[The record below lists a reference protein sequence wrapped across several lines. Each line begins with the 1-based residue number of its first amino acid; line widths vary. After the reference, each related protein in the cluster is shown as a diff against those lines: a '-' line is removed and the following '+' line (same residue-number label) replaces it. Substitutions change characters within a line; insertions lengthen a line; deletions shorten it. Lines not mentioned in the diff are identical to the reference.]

1 MAVEVV
7 YVEATHN
14 VVGLHLNAI
23 HQLRLQLVSRVT
35 VRFVANP
42 YRGVYLLARP
52 EQGLASVAHHQIVAQ
67 HPRLETDVL
76 HPMTQVSACAG
87 RVHYARQEVL

>member
-1 MAVEVV
+1 MGVEAV

-23 HQLRLQLVSRVT
+23 HQLHLQLVPRVT
-35 VRFVANP
+35 ARFVPNP
-42 YRGVYLLARP
+42 CHGVYLLARP
-52 EQGLASVAHHQIVAQ
+52 EQGLVSVVHQRIVAQ

-76 HPMTQVSACAG
+76 HPMTQVTACAE